1 MVDLRLERIAR
12 GMTQSDLADRA
23 GVSQAYIAMIE
34 RGTRKPG
41 LKLIKRLS
49 EVLSIPVVD
58 FLDD

>member
-12 GMTQSDLADRA
+12 GMTQSDLAERA

-34 RGTRKPG
+34 RGRRKPG
-41 LKLIKRLS
+41 LKLIRRLS
-49 EVLSIPVVD
+49 DVLSIPAVD

>member
-34 RGTRKPG
+34 RGTRKQG